1 MWGGV
6 GKSGWPMPRLMM
18 SRPWFAS
25 SVARAS
31 TAKAFSS
38 PMREKA
44 GRTDSMAILI
54 RCAASLVLFKAK
66 GLSGNKSLIWRSWR
80 EGVVPLAVELIAG
93 DVKSSHLGIGHRHA
107 LGIAVRVKFAPHT
120 QASPGG
126 GCADQVHDDT
136 VAHQRRGAPVLADER
151 EQPVLDRVPLRGAGR
166 QMMDRDG
173 QTALISQPLP
183 LPLPQ
188 PHPHAVRAAPIG
200 RDGQAL
206 GSRVTR
212 SPDRL
217 PPAPDGL
224 PRKGCRVMVL
234 AHPDPAGM
242 GGQIINAIRH
252 RPPQLLD
259 EEVVHPHRFGR
270 SLGTPRPPRGYA

>member
-1 MWGGV
+1 MAMPLRMIA
-6 GKSGWPMPRLMM
+6 SIRTLMSCWPNFQHVR
-18 SRPWFAS
+18 SRARSHGPVTRS
-25 SVARAS
+25 TIRTITRAS
-31 TAKAFSS
+31 WLPS
-38 PMREKA
+38 
-44 GRTDSMAILI
+44 
-54 RCAASLVLFKAK
+54 K

-107 LGIAVRVKFAPHT
+107 LGIAVRVKFALHA

-173 QTALISQPLP
+173 QTALISQPLQ

-206 GSRVTR
+206 GPRVTR
-212 SPDRL
+212 SPDLL

-234 AHPDPAGM
+234 AHPDP
-242 GGQIINAIRH
+242 
-252 RPPQLLD
+252 
-259 EEVVHPHRFGR
+259 
-270 SLGTPRPPRGYA
+270 